1 MAIAKNSLE
10 RLAMKLTHTP
20 FVPAKAGIQGGTLV
34 FTILGHRFHGDERRL
49 AQASRK

>member
-10 RLAMKLTHTP
+10 RLSMKLTRPP

-34 FTILGHRFHGDERRL
+34 FTILGPCFRADERRL
-49 AQASRK
+49 GQAHRN